1 MNRKCYFLIPAA
13 GSGTRMGAGQPK
25 LMRNV
30 EGRPVILR
38 TLGAVADV
46 CRCNYADMDYKIVMV
61 TTNDLIG
68 ILQAM
73 CAEYF
78 PDLNIIFTL
87 GGNTR
92 TESVSKGLNMINDA
106 DDDDDTKGG
115 TKKAEARI
123 RKLVD
128 EKNALKKRNAE
139 LEKLSGDDGKAILA
153 AAERSG
159 ILPGLMT
166 KAEAEA
172 FEDIETLPRV
182 IERYEDWLDDHGTDD
197 EFELGGN
204 KTMTYGE
211 VKKRVRRLRSQLEDL
226 KDKYGERRKA
236 LMEKVRKIYETGVA
250 ALEAG
255 WTPGKKTAKKG
266 ERTKPKGKEDRPGG
280 KSPSQLPKHAAKR
293 PEDFEVDDEDDLDA
307 FIAAENRREKKRRN

>member
-1 MNRKCYFLIPAA
+1 MNWNTMGMLPGNLHRVLLAPATAA
-13 GSGTRMGAGQPK
+13 GDD
-25 LMRNV
+25 
-30 EGRPVILR
+30 PVQGGGDDNDDGED
-38 TLGAVADV
+38 TDDDDDDPDDDADDPDDD
-46 CRCNYADMDYKIVMV
+46 ADDDDDGDD
-61 TTNDLIG
+61 TDDG
-68 ILQAM
+68 DDA
-73 CAEYF
+73 A
-78 PDLNIIFTL
+78 DDDDADD
-87 GGNTR
+87 GD
-92 TESVSKGLNMINDA
+92 DA

-280 KSPSQLPKHAAKR
+280 KSPSQLQKHAAKR

>member
-1 MNRKCYFLIPAA
+1 MNWITMGMLPGNLHRVLLAPADAA
-13 GSGTRMGAGQPK
+13 GDDGIDGGDDVTGT
-25 LMRNV
+25 
-30 EGRPVILR
+30 
-38 TLGAVADV
+38 D
-46 CRCNYADMDYKIVMV
+46 DD
-61 TTNDLIG
+61 
-68 ILQAM
+68 
-73 CAEYF
+73 
-78 PDLNIIFTL
+78 
-87 GGNTR
+87 GGDDD
-92 TESVSKGLNMINDA
+92 DA
-106 DDDDDTKGG
+106 DDDDDDDDDTGDDTGDDDDTDDGDDDDADDDDAKGG

-172 FEDIETLPRV
+172 FDDIETLPRV
-182 IERYEDWLDDHGTDD
+182 IERYEDWLDDHGPDD
-197 EFELGGN
+197 EFELGGD

-280 KSPSQLPKHAAKR
+280 KSPSQLPRHAAKR
-293 PEDFEVDDEDDLDA
+293 PEDFEVDNEDDLDA